1 MTRYTIDDF
10 NKVLEEG
17 LINDLPDETIKI
29 INILANQV
37 GSPEYIKTP
46 QFKNKIQQQS
56 NIRRRKKN
64 LDFND
69 ESWDTIR
76 TFKTTEFEK
85 KEGID
90 KKIQLIRKY
99 FNMITYNT
107 YSKLKDT
114 ILTEIN
120 TINQTD
126 TQENF
131 IIIIN
136 EIFKIASMNI
146 LYSDIYAK
154 LYKELINNNSYFK
167 DILLENLKNFE
178 DTFNTINFCDPEKDY
193 NKFCEN
199 NKNNEARR
207 ALCSFYINLM
217 KEEIIEKNIISNC
230 ILNLFK
236 RLDNYISDKNK
247 INEIDELSEI
257 IYIMIV
263 NSYHDLNKSDPE
275 VCKTIYNNIIEISK
289 MKGSFASGISN
300 KSIFKHMDIL
310 DEIS

>member
-1 MTRYTIDDF
+1 MSRYTLDDF
-10 NKVLEEG
+10 NKILESG
-17 LINDLPDETIKI
+17 IINQLPEETIKI
-29 INILANQV
+29 INILAGQV

-64 LDFND
+64 SEFND
-69 ESWDTIR
+69 DPWETLR
-76 TFKTTEFEK
+76 TFQRTEFEK
-85 KEGID
+85 KEGIY
-90 KKIQLIRKY
+90 KKVQVIRKY
-99 FNMITYNT
+99 FNMISYNT

-114 ILTEIN
+114 IIKEVN
-120 TINQTD
+120 TINESD
-126 TQENF
+126 THENL

-136 EIFKIASMNI
+136 EIFKIASTNI

-167 DILLENLKNFE
+167 DILLENLKIFE

-199 NKNNEARR
+199 NKNNEERR
-207 ALCSFYINLM
+207 ALCLFYINLM

-236 RLDNYISDKNK
+236 LLNNYINDKNK
-247 INEIDELSEI
+247 INEIDELSEL

-263 NSYHDLNKSDPE
+263 NSYHILINSYPE
-275 VCKTIYNNIIEISK
+275 VCKSIHNKIIEITQ
-289 MKGSFASGISN
+289 MKGSSISGISN